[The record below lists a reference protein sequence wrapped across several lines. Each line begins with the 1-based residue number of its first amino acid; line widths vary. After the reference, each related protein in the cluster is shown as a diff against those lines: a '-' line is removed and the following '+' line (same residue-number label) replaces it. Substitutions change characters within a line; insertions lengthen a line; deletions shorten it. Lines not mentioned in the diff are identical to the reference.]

1 MRINQAEADV
11 RDLMVP
17 ISLRFET
24 VEGATL
30 GGDLNGENCARIDV
44 AVVSMAEQSLLA
56 KEIDMHPTKYVEF
69 NGKQWMRNRGPGLGM
84 GQDIKSAQ
92 PVFRSL

>member
-1 MRINQAEADV
+1 
-11 RDLMVP
+11 
-17 ISLRFET
+17 
-24 VEGATL
+24 
-30 GGDLNGENCARIDV
+30 
-44 AVVSMAEQSLLA
+44 MAGQSLLA
-56 KEIDMHPTKYVEF
+56 KEIDMHPTKYAEF